1 MPTQVDIPGIGIVEF
16 PDGMTDDQISL
27 AIKRDILKQEPTPVV
42 APQAAPEPPAEGF
55 IDRTTTALRDIPEA
69 IARGYYNAKT
79 GLNVLGLESGYL
91 TPEEAAANI
100 AASTEA
106 AKQYAMPESVR
117 KGMEEIQNAQGW
129 KETGLALA
137 RNLDV
142 IPSVL
147 GESIPASATSIGT
160 GLIGGLLGAVAGPVG
175 ATAGLSTG
183 VGVGSAA
190 TEYASSLNQF
200 LTSKGVN
207 TSDPDQL
214 KAAFSNPDLMSEA
227 RNDAATRGIAVG
239 AFDALSAG
247 IAGRLFA
254 PVKGALGDKAL
265 GTVAGTG
272 AEIISQAGAGAGGE
286 AAAQLA
292 TEGKIT
298 SPGAVALEAVG
309 EIVPGIAEAAIS
321 KATGARTTAESPIPP
336 PSSLR
341 EQALVE
347 FYKTPGATE
356 VATEADRI
364 STEQLA
370 AQDKAYNDSLAAAA
384 PAATTEQVVAAPVE
398 AGAPAAV
405 STQAGATVAAPVEA
419 GVPPVEAPVEA
430 VQPEASAVPTAVP
443 TDAVRLANIY
453 IDKLTEQ
460 DRPELVQKVRDI
472 IATNDDT
479 VINRGLSAVDTV
491 YDMIKSG
498 TLDPKF
504 VSQGKITDSEGNE
517 VAGGYMPETQT
528 IRLNNLDSN
537 SDYYDPIATTAHE
550 AVHHLDNLAK
560 GTNFARVS
568 DSIFAPLAAKWQG
581 GRDLLSILPRSV
593 KSQYG
598 EAGLDYLDKSLKE
611 LPEGERN
618 PYEIRAYLIG
628 ARTYDRMYGTTPK
641 NKNFI
646 GKALDFGSEFV
657 ERFAN
662 KISGVGWTSAGDTL
676 NAISSGK
683 LSQGLMNLGIVANPQ
698 ATPQTTPQKPPAAPS
713 ETVTPPVVATAPTK
727 EEAAVTPPV
736 EEVIP
741 PKPKGK
747 KKSKA
752 APTVDENAPITEYDN
767 EPYVSPYGLDAKKEM
782 FSRAAA
788 QTGSNA
794 KEFQSWWKQSK
805 AADTT
810 GEPVRYYNGTPK
822 DFKKFAGARSG
833 AMPGLR
839 GPFFFS
845 QDPEFANRYATED
858 LSRGGIQGPNEGG
871 RVIPVFLSVQKPF
884 DYNNPDH
891 VEQVVQKMF
900 DLGER
905 DRTQSRKMV
914 SSGFWKFLERPAIQ
928 RAIRLSEYDGFYV
941 EEEGIKNLAVYNP
954 KQIKGVFNEFAP
966 GTAESEQFSRARA
979 TGDQFS
985 TDMKSRSDK
994 KFGVYPYLRAFT
1006 NVLFDHKRKIT
1017 GSVNPNNAALQ
1028 IQYLNELAR
1037 NYPNPLVDAETFTTM
1052 VSDAFGSKVIDGSV
1066 PLPPYNAIKMVQDP
1080 TIIEQQIGR
1089 MSPSQQEMA
1098 KDGFKLGDRIKA
1110 AYVSKKMTPTHTAK
1124 FILWGM
1130 LSRGVSPFIQESAF
1144 LDVVTERGNKAG
1156 VGYFIQSALDGNFNK
1171 QEYLDWTSMILPEGS
1186 PGNQSK
1192 HNLNG
1197 FGESLVK
1204 LTETLPSGKT
1214 LLQELHDMIAD
1225 YKLSGKEIRR
1235 RFHSMN
1241 TGIGINNKVLS
1252 FILLV
1257 SGRNDVVVLD
1267 RVQMRNL
1274 FNDGR
1279 FDSYNLYDGEKIP
1292 KMVKNQ
1298 KTGKTALKDV
1308 QDTGTAMNKLGDD
1321 MVGLMYYEAIERGM
1335 KDAIKTAYNN
1345 LGRGDGSPGQFHWE
1359 SWVATS
1365 AQEVDHG
1372 SIEGIL
1378 RDALGVVDPYYQI
1391 TTRQGKYNEFTSGM
1405 IYGYDKNAAA
1415 YVELPDGLGNF
1426 FRFTPTEG
1434 KDVLEVVKEPKNGI
1448 IPPNFRVSQ
1457 NVTGPWYNNKQ
1468 VNKAKLNQLYSE
1480 RGTLVYGDN
1489 AGLGKA
1495 DTDVIRPGR
1504 TAAATTAAVERA
1516 VARSGEQFS
1525 RARIVDA
1532 PSLNNLPTNV
1542 NIEGYGKIT
1551 AGPFKPAREAAYS
1564 YMQKAGL
1571 TYNPPTDYVKVD
1583 VNRAKRIADAYE
1595 AMANAPQDPEV
1606 KASYDQLI
1614 RETMDQWEA
1623 IKETGLKVEFFD
1635 PNNDPYKASPR
1646 LATEDVR
1653 NNNHLWVFSTDDG
1666 YGTTAITAKDIANNP
1681 MLATTKETFSG
1692 RPARVND
1699 IFRVVHDY
1707 FGHIKEGVGFRAD
1720 GEENAWRSHAS
1731 MYSPLARRAM
1741 TSETR
1746 GQNSWLNYG
1755 PFGDKNRT
1763 AQIQDTVFAD
1773 QKVGLMPEFTMLEG
1787 AEDFLAP
1794 SGEQFSRARAAQT
1807 AINARIQAA
1816 PTNDGIVSKFAS
1828 EVYVKDGSLGS
1839 GLGGLKVRFIQGLFD
1854 YLAPLKLIAPNA
1866 YKKFRIANNSA
1877 SIALSVI
1884 ANGPIER
1891 FKGGYRTIPGA
1902 KSLTAIID
1910 GIGKKYGPEGV
1921 HLWTG
1926 YMAAKRSNRLLREG
1940 RESLMTQAD
1949 IDEMLDLIN
1958 QYPEF
1963 ETARKEWIEFNDKNV
1978 DFARA
1983 NGTLTAREA
1992 ASWKANGD
2000 YIPFY
2005 RALDDDGGL
2014 VAPGVG
2020 TLARQSDV
2028 SKKLKGS
2035 DKQLGNI
2042 LENMILNTDLLVRK
2056 AIRNDALR
2064 SLEREA
2070 AGTGALQKISG
2081 VTPTSVLTTGKSIA
2095 DEIAD
2100 HLSKVMGIDRT
2111 DPAFDVI
2118 VQPII
2123 DATDMS
2129 DAGLISL
2136 FGFKPNM
2143 DKDVMVVRGPSG
2155 IAGDTSTKRYYKIK
2169 DPLLVTALTFVPPSN
2184 LGFMR
2189 LLTAPKTLFTRAI
2202 TMAPPFMA
2210 ANLFRD
2216 TLQARVLSN
2225 AKTIP
2230 FFDTTKGLYASL
2242 RNTQGAKDLQA
2253 GGGSTTNNYDSSS
2266 LNKYKKLTGSKS
2278 NPFMVVLGNAWGALE
2293 AIGNATEVANRIAIR
2308 EAKLKSGASLGDANF
2323 EALDIM
2329 DFSLR
2334 GSNVIVNFMIS
2345 TVPFLNARLQG
2356 MYKLGRAGFSKEN
2369 RANFLLMGSMFALAS
2384 LGLAAMNEDD
2394 ERYKKE
2400 TNVSKDNYI
2409 HIYLD
2414 KILPKE
2420 ALIAAGIDKWTE
2432 DFHIALPKP
2441 FEIGAV
2447 FMTIPERMYGVYNGT
2462 QQAKDLRDSVWGIVG
2477 TTFKMHPVEMI
2488 PYPAKIAAE
2497 QIMNVDLFRKQDI
2510 VPDYKRAP
2518 GFEEAEYKYDTPEI
2532 LKAFSQAVKDG
2543 TGVGISP
2550 LRAEKLIRDF
2560 AGTFGEYFMMAGD
2573 MAYREM
2579 NGMPQPINKSL
2590 LESVTGQ
2597 SRFVKPNSPA
2607 YTQHEQDFYNLHK
2620 DIKSIVRV
2628 LDTFDKE
2635 SPEKAEKFEEANA
2648 AYLSMEKKANKVSKQ
2663 LADLRSA
2670 KEQIYREG
2678 GPNAEAEIKDINA
2691 EENELTKE
2699 FMIEFREVEAEY

>member
-1 MPTQVDIPGIGIVEF
+1 MPTQVDVPGIGIVEF
-16 PDGMTDDQISL
+16 PDGMTSDQISTV
-27 AIKRDILKQEPTPVV
+27 IQRDILKQEP
-42 APQAAPEPPAEGF
+42 PPAEGF
-55 IDRTTTALRDIPEA
+55 IARTAAAIGDVPEA
-69 IARGYYNAKT
+69 IARGYYGAKT
-79 GLNVLGLESGYL
+79 GLNVLGLETGLL

-106 AKQYAMPESVR
+106 AKQYPMPEAVR
-117 KGMEEIQNAQGW
+117 KGMEEIQSAQGW

-147 GESIPASATSIGT
+147 GESIPASAASIGT

-214 KAAFSNPDLMSEA
+214 KAAFSNPELMSEA

-254 PVKGALGDKAL
+254 PVKGALGGKAL
-265 GTVAGTG
+265 GTAAGTG
-272 AEIISQAGAGAGGE
+272 AEITTQAAAGAGGE
-286 AAAQLA
+286 ATAQLA
-292 TEGKIT
+292 TEGEIT

-321 KATGARTTAESPIPP
+321 KATGARTTAESLVPP
-336 PSSLR
+336 TSSLR
-341 EQALVE
+341 EEALTE
-347 FYKTPGATE
+347 FYKTPGAVET
-356 VATEADRI
+356 ATEAERI
-364 STEQLA
+364 AAEQIAVENKAEAERQAGITPAVVPTEA
-370 AQDKAYNDSLAAAA
+370 GIT
-384 PAATTEQVVAAPVE
+384 PTVIPTE
-398 AGAPAAV
+398 AGAPAAIPVEVGITPAV
-405 STQAGATVAAPVEA
+405 STQAGAPAAIPTVAIPTVEA
-419 GVPPVEAPVEA
+419 TAEATA
-430 VQPEASAVPTAVP
+430 AKPEALIEPVVPTAVP

-460 DRPELVQKVRDI
+460 KRPELVNKVRDI
-472 IATNDDT
+472 VNSKDDN
-479 VINRGLSAVDTV
+479 VIIRGLNAVDV
-491 YDMIKSG
+491 VHEMIKSG
-498 TLDPKF
+498 ALDPKF
-504 VSQGKITDSEGNE
+504 VSQGRIIDPQSGEE
-517 VAGGYMPETQT
+517 VSGGYMPSTQT
-528 IRLNNLDSN
+528 IRLNNLDPTSN
-537 SDYYDPIATTAHE
+537 YFDPIATTAHE
-550 AVHHLDNLAK
+550 AVHHLDALSE
-560 GTNFARVS
+560 GTDFARVS
-568 DSIFAPLAAKWQG
+568 KSIFTPLAAKWEG
-581 GRDLLSILPRSV
+581 GKDLISILPRSI
-593 KSQYG
+593 KSQFG
-598 EAGLDYLDKSLKE
+598 KAGLQYLDTSLKNI
-611 LPEGERN
+611 PEGERN

-628 ARTYDRMYGTTPK
+628 ARTYDRMNGTVPQ

-646 GKALDFGSEFV
+646 GRVLDFGSEFV

-683 LSQGLMNLGIVANPQ
+683 LSQGLMNLGIVAKPQ
-698 ATPQTTPQKPPAAPS
+698 AAPQVAPQITAQQPTAAAP
-713 ETVTPPVVATAPTK
+713 E
-727 EEAAVTPPV
+727 AVTQPEAQLIPTAAKTAVQPPV
-736 EEVIP
+736 EEVVT
-741 PKPKGK
+741 PKTKGK
-747 KKSKA
+747 AKPEVAPA
-752 APTVDENAPITEYDN
+752 APTAPVVPVA
-767 EPYVSPYGLDAKKEM
+767 EPKKEM

-788 QTGSNA
+788 QTGDNA

-805 AADTT
+805 IADTT
-810 GEPVRYYNGTPK
+810 GEPIRYYHGTFK
-822 DFKKFAGARSG
+822 SFKKFDKAKSAAVSG
-833 AMPGLR
+833 EK

-845 QDPEFANRYATED
+845 PSPRFASDYAFTD
-858 LSRGGIQGPNEGG
+858 WTKGGTGQKTKGG
-871 RVIPVFLSVQKPF
+871 RVSPVFLSVQNPF
-884 DYNNPDH
+884 DYENTSH
-891 VEQVVQKMF
+891 VNQISKDTGM
-900 DLGER
+900 DYDSIKALKLGSWRVIER
-905 DRTQSRKMV
+905 KN
-914 SSGFWKFLERPAIQ
+914 IQ
-928 RAIRLSEYDGFYV
+928 DAIRKAGFDGFYAK
-941 EEEGIKNLAVYNP
+941 EGGIKNIAIFDP
-954 KQIKGVFNEFAP
+954 KQVKSVFNEFVP
-966 GTAESEQFSRARA
+966 GTAESEQFSRAPA
-979 TGDQFS
+979 TGQQFS

-994 KFGVYPYLRAFT
+994 KFGVYPYLRTFT
-1006 NVLFDHKRKIT
+1006 NVLFDHKRKIMA
-1017 GSVNPNNAALQ
+1017 SVNSNNAALQ
-1028 IQYLNELAR
+1028 IQYLNELER
-1037 NYPNPLVDAETFTTM
+1037 NYPNPMIDAETFATM
-1052 VSDAFGSKVIDGSV
+1052 ESDALGSSVVDGSV
-1066 PLPPYNAIKMVQDP
+1066 PLVPYNGIRMVQDP

-1089 MSPSQQEMA
+1089 MSPGQQQMA
-1098 KDGFKLGDRIKA
+1098 EDGFKLGKRVKA
-1110 AYVSKKMTPTHTAK
+1110 AYVSGKMTPTHTAK
-1124 FILWGM
+1124 LMLWGL

-1171 QEYLDWTSMILPEGS
+1171 QEYLDWTKMILPEGS
-1186 PGNQSK
+1186 PGNQTK

-1197 FGESLVK
+1197 FGESLIK
-1204 LTETLPSGKT
+1204 LTEILPSGKT
-1214 LLQELHDMIAD
+1214 LLKELHDMIAD
-1225 YKLSGKEIRR
+1225 YRLSGKEIRR
-1235 RFHSMN
+1235 RFHSIN

-1252 FILLV
+1252 FMLLV

-1308 QDTGTAMNKLGDD
+1308 QDAGTAMNKLGDD
-1321 MVGLMYYEAIERGM
+1321 TIGLMYYEAIERGM

-1391 TTRQGKYNEFTSGM
+1391 HTRQGKYNEFTSGM
-1405 IYGYDKNAAA
+1405 IYGYDRNAAP

-1434 KDVLEVVKEPKNGI
+1434 KAVLEVVKEPKNGI

-1504 TAAATTAAVERA
+1504 AAATTTAAVERA

-1525 RARIVDA
+1525 RASA
-1532 PSLNNLPTNV
+1532 
-1542 NIEGYGKIT
+1542 
-1551 AGPFKPAREAAYS
+1551 
-1564 YMQKAGL
+1564 
-1571 TYNPPTDYVKVD
+1571 
-1583 VNRAKRIADAYE
+1583 
-1595 AMANAPQDPEV
+1595 
-1606 KASYDQLI
+1606 
-1614 RETMDQWEA
+1614 
-1623 IKETGLKVEFFD
+1623 
-1635 PNNDPYKASPR
+1635 
-1646 LATEDVR
+1646 
-1653 NNNHLWVFSTDDG
+1653 
-1666 YGTTAITAKDIANNP
+1666 
-1681 MLATTKETFSG
+1681 
-1692 RPARVND
+1692 
-1699 IFRVVHDY
+1699 
-1707 FGHIKEGVGFRAD
+1707 
-1720 GEENAWRSHAS
+1720 
-1731 MYSPLARRAM
+1731 
-1741 TSETR
+1741 
-1746 GQNSWLNYG
+1746 
-1755 PFGDKNRT
+1755 
-1763 AQIQDTVFAD
+1763 AQI
-1773 QKVGLMPEFTMLEG
+1773 
-1787 AEDFLAP
+1787 
-1794 SGEQFSRARAAQT
+1794 
-1807 AINARIQAA
+1807 AINAKIQAA
-1816 PTNDGIVSKFAS
+1816 PIKKDAISQFAS

-1891 FKGGYRTIPGA
+1891 YQGGYRTIPGA
-1902 KSLTAIID
+1902 KSLVAIVD
-1910 GIGKKYGPEGV
+1910 GIGDKYGPEGV

-1926 YMAAKRSNRLLREG
+1926 YMAARRSKRLILEG

-1949 IDEMLDLIN
+1949 IDQMLDLVN

-1963 ETARKEWIEFNDKNV
+1963 ETARKEWVEFNDKNV
-1978 DFARA
+1978 DFARE
-1983 NGTLTAREA
+1983 NGTITAREA
-1992 ASWKANGD
+1992 ASWKANSD
-2000 YIPFY
+2000 FIPFY

-2020 TLARQSDV
+2020 TLARQSSM

-2035 DKQLGNI
+2035 DKQLGNL
-2042 LENMILNTDLLVRK
+2042 LENMILNTDLLIRK

-2081 VTPTSVLTTGKSIA
+2081 VQPTSVLTTGKSIA

-2155 IAGDTSTKRYYKIK
+2155 IPGDTSTKRYYKIK

-2266 LNKYKKLTGSKS
+2266 LNRYKKLTGSKS

-2334 GSNVIVNFMIS
+2334 GSNVIVNFIIS
-2345 TVPFLNARLQG
+2345 TVPFMNARLQG

-2394 ERYKKE
+2394 ERYQKE
-2400 TNVSKDNYI
+2400 TDVAKDNYI

-2441 FEIGAV
+2441 FEIGAI

-2497 QIMNVDLFRKQDI
+2497 QIMNVDLFRKQEI
-2510 VPDYKRAP
+2510 VPEYKRAP
-2518 GFEEAEYKYDTPEI
+2518 GFAEAEYKYNTPEV

-2543 TGVGISP
+2543 TGIGISP

-2590 LESVTGQ
+2590 LESVTGA
-2597 SRFVKPNSPA
+2597 SRFVKTNSPA
-2607 YTQHEQDFYNLHK
+2607 YTKHEQDFYNLSK
-2620 DIKSIVRV
+2620 DIKSIVKV

-2648 AYLSMEKKANKVSKQ
+2648 AYLDAEKEANKVSRQ
-2663 LADLRSA
+2663 LADLRTA
-2670 KEQIYREG
+2670 KEEIYREG
-2678 GPNAEAEIKDINA
+2678 GPNAEAEIKEINA
-2691 EENELTKE
+2691 EESEITKE
-2699 FMIEFREVEAEY
+2699 FMVYFRELEKEY

>member
-1 MPTQVDIPGIGIVEF
+1 MY
-16 PDGMTDDQISL
+16 
-27 AIKRDILKQEPTPVV
+27 
-42 APQAAPEPPAEGF
+42 AEQN
-55 IDRTTTALRDIPEA
+55 DSQ
-69 IARGYYNAKT
+69 GYKYD
-79 GLNVLGLESGYL
+79 GLEIIQ
-91 TPEEAAANI
+91 THT
-100 AASTEA
+100 AS
-106 AKQYAMPESVR
+106 
-117 KGMEEIQNAQGW
+117 
-129 KETGLALA
+129 
-137 RNLDV
+137 
-142 IPSVL
+142 
-147 GESIPASATSIGT
+147 
-160 GLIGGLLGAVAGPVG
+160 
-175 ATAGLSTG
+175 
-183 VGVGSAA
+183 
-190 TEYASSLNQF
+190 
-200 LTSKGVN
+200 
-207 TSDPDQL
+207 
-214 KAAFSNPDLMSEA
+214 
-227 RNDAATRGIAVG
+227 
-239 AFDALSAG
+239 
-247 IAGRLFA
+247 
-254 PVKGALGDKAL
+254 
-265 GTVAGTG
+265 
-272 AEIISQAGAGAGGE
+272 
-286 AAAQLA
+286 
-292 TEGKIT
+292 
-298 SPGAVALEAVG
+298 
-309 EIVPGIAEAAIS
+309 
-321 KATGARTTAESPIPP
+321 
-336 PSSLR
+336 
-341 EQALVE
+341 
-347 FYKTPGATE
+347 
-356 VATEADRI
+356 
-364 STEQLA
+364 
-370 AQDKAYNDSLAAAA
+370 
-384 PAATTEQVVAAPVE
+384 
-398 AGAPAAV
+398 
-405 STQAGATVAAPVEA
+405 
-419 GVPPVEAPVEA
+419 
-430 VQPEASAVPTAVP
+430 
-443 TDAVRLANIY
+443 
-453 IDKLTEQ
+453 
-460 DRPELVQKVRDI
+460 
-472 IATNDDT
+472 
-479 VINRGLSAVDTV
+479 
-491 YDMIKSG
+491 
-498 TLDPKF
+498 
-504 VSQGKITDSEGNE
+504 
-517 VAGGYMPETQT
+517 
-528 IRLNNLDSN
+528 
-537 SDYYDPIATTAHE
+537 
-550 AVHHLDNLAK
+550 
-560 GTNFARVS
+560 
-568 DSIFAPLAAKWQG
+568 
-581 GRDLLSILPRSV
+581 
-593 KSQYG
+593 
-598 EAGLDYLDKSLKE
+598 
-611 LPEGERN
+611 
-618 PYEIRAYLIG
+618 
-628 ARTYDRMYGTTPK
+628 
-641 NKNFI
+641 
-646 GKALDFGSEFV
+646 
-657 ERFAN
+657 
-662 KISGVGWTSAGDTL
+662 
-676 NAISSGK
+676 
-683 LSQGLMNLGIVANPQ
+683 
-698 ATPQTTPQKPPAAPS
+698 
-713 ETVTPPVVATAPTK
+713 
-727 EEAAVTPPV
+727 
-736 EEVIP
+736 
-741 PKPKGK
+741 
-747 KKSKA
+747 
-752 APTVDENAPITEYDN
+752 
-767 EPYVSPYGLDAKKEM
+767 
-782 FSRAAA
+782 
-788 QTGSNA
+788 
-794 KEFQSWWKQSK
+794 
-805 AADTT
+805 
-810 GEPVRYYNGTPK
+810 
-822 DFKKFAGARSG
+822 
-833 AMPGLR
+833 
-839 GPFFFS
+839 
-845 QDPEFANRYATED
+845 
-858 LSRGGIQGPNEGG
+858 
-871 RVIPVFLSVQKPF
+871 RVIPAFLRAENPYTGDLPSEAKKDNYKKAQSDWF
-884 DYNNPDH
+884 DSLRRQGYDAWIPESSNGDL
-891 VEQVVQKMF
+891 VVILK
-900 DLGER
+900 D
-905 DRTQSRKMV
+905 
-914 SSGFWKFLERPAIQ
+914 P
-928 RAIRLSEYDGFYV
+928 
-941 EEEGIKNLAVYNP
+941 N
-954 KQIKGVFNEFAP
+954 QIKGVFNEFAP
-966 GTAESEQFSRARA
+966 GTAKSEQFSRANQRQK
-979 TGDQFS
+979 DIL
-985 TDMKSRSDK
+985 KSMMA
-994 KFGVYPYLRAFT
+994 P
-1006 NVLFDHKRKIT
+1006 
-1017 GSVNPNNAALQ
+1017 PNNK
-1028 IQYLNELAR
+1028 
-1037 NYPNPLVDAETFTTM
+1037 
-1052 VSDAFGSKVIDGSV
+1052 GG
-1066 PLPPYNAIKMVQDP
+1066 
-1080 TIIEQQIGR
+1080 IE
-1089 MSPSQQEMA
+1089 
-1098 KDGFKLGDRIKA
+1098 
-1110 AYVSKKMTPTHTAK
+1110 
-1124 FILWGM
+1124 
-1130 LSRGVSPFIQESAF
+1130 
-1144 LDVVTERGNKAG
+1144 
-1156 VGYFIQSALDGNFNK
+1156 
-1171 QEYLDWTSMILPEGS
+1171 
-1186 PGNQSK
+1186 
-1192 HNLNG
+1192 
-1197 FGESLVK
+1197 
-1204 LTETLPSGKT
+1204 
-1214 LLQELHDMIAD
+1214 
-1225 YKLSGKEIRR
+1225 
-1235 RFHSMN
+1235 
-1241 TGIGINNKVLS
+1241 
-1252 FILLV
+1252 
-1257 SGRNDVVVLD
+1257 
-1267 RVQMRNL
+1267 
-1274 FNDGR
+1274 
-1279 FDSYNLYDGEKIP
+1279 
-1292 KMVKNQ
+1292 
-1298 KTGKTALKDV
+1298 
-1308 QDTGTAMNKLGDD
+1308 
-1321 MVGLMYYEAIERGM
+1321 
-1335 KDAIKTAYNN
+1335 
-1345 LGRGDGSPGQFHWE
+1345 
-1359 SWVATS
+1359 
-1365 AQEVDHG
+1365 
-1372 SIEGIL
+1372 
-1378 RDALGVVDPYYQI
+1378 
-1391 TTRQGKYNEFTSGM
+1391 
-1405 IYGYDKNAAA
+1405 
-1415 YVELPDGLGNF
+1415 
-1426 FRFTPTEG
+1426 
-1434 KDVLEVVKEPKNGI
+1434 
-1448 IPPNFRVSQ
+1448 
-1457 NVTGPWYNNKQ
+1457 
-1468 VNKAKLNQLYSE
+1468 
-1480 RGTLVYGDN
+1480 
-1489 AGLGKA
+1489 
-1495 DTDVIRPGR
+1495 
-1504 TAAATTAAVERA
+1504 
-1516 VARSGEQFS
+1516 
-1525 RARIVDA
+1525 
-1532 PSLNNLPTNV
+1532 
-1542 NIEGYGKIT
+1542 
-1551 AGPFKPAREAAYS
+1551 
-1564 YMQKAGL
+1564 
-1571 TYNPPTDYVKVD
+1571 
-1583 VNRAKRIADAYE
+1583 
-1595 AMANAPQDPEV
+1595 
-1606 KASYDQLI
+1606 
-1614 RETMDQWEA
+1614 
-1623 IKETGLKVEFFD
+1623 
-1635 PNNDPYKASPR
+1635 
-1646 LATEDVR
+1646 
-1653 NNNHLWVFSTDDG
+1653 
-1666 YGTTAITAKDIANNP
+1666 
-1681 MLATTKETFSG
+1681 
-1692 RPARVND
+1692 
-1699 IFRVVHDY
+1699 
-1707 FGHIKEGVGFRAD
+1707 
-1720 GEENAWRSHAS
+1720 
-1731 MYSPLARRAM
+1731 
-1741 TSETR
+1741 
-1746 GQNSWLNYG
+1746 
-1755 PFGDKNRT
+1755 
-1763 AQIQDTVFAD
+1763 
-1773 QKVGLMPEFTMLEG
+1773 
-1787 AEDFLAP
+1787 
-1794 SGEQFSRARAAQT
+1794 
-1807 AINARIQAA
+1807 
-1816 PTNDGIVSKFAS
+1816 KFAS

-1902 KSLTAIID
+1902 KSLIAIID

-1926 YMAAKRSNRLLREG
+1926 YMAAKRSKRLILEG

-1949 IDEMLDLIN
+1949 IDEMLKLSN

-2169 DPLLVTALTFVPPSN
+2169 DPLLVTALTFVPPTN

-2369 RANFLLMGSMFALAS
+2369 RANFMLMGSMFALAS

-2518 GFEEAEYKYDTPEI
+2518 GLEEAEYKYNTPEI

-2590 LESVTGQ
+2590 LESVTGA
-2597 SRFVKPNSPA
+2597 SRFFKTNSPA
-2607 YTQHEQDFYNLHK
+2607 YTQHEQDFYNLSK